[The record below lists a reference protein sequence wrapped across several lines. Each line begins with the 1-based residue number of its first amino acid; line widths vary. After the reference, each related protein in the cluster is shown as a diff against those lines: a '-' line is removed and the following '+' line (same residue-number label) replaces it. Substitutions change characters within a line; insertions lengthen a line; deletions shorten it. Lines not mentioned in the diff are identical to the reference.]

1 MAAFKP
7 PLPVT
12 IPNPIAKVGGFNP
25 PTRLLCGPG
34 PGNAHPRVH
43 SAMSLPQIGHLDP
56 AFISMVED
64 LKQLLRYVWQTEN
77 AFTIPVSG
85 TGSAA
90 WEAAVAN
97 LLVFR
102 CSSRCFD
109 SLPDHVPD
117 IFAGLRL
124 ATSISP
130 VSMVILASG
139 TATWQPAMEPRF
151 AASRDRGE
159 KCSLSRR
166 SRLQS
171 SSTSRRSSGSAMV
184 LHVPSS
190 SSSHRGF

>member
-12 IPNPIAKVGGFNP
+12 ISNPIAKVGGFNP

-43 SAMSLPQIGHLDP
+43 AAMSLPQIGHLDP

-77 AFTIPVSG
+77 MFTIPVSG

-102 CSSRCFD
+102 KANF
-109 SLPDHVPD
+109 
-117 IFAGLRL
+117 
-124 ATSISP
+124 
-130 VSMVILASG
+130 
-139 TATWQPAMEPRF
+139 
-151 AASRDRGE
+151 
-159 KCSLSRR
+159 
-166 SRLQS
+166 
-171 SSTSRRSSGSAMV
+171 
-184 LHVPSS
+184 
-190 SSSHRGF
+190 